1 MMTPSISATQ
11 TGFVPDVA
19 PGVDGDDPSA
29 FGSALGDALSSA
41 SSALARAQQA
51 ESAFVNGRGG
61 IQEMVVERA
70 QADILLTLAATTASR
85 TTQSLATILNM
96 QV

>member
-1 MMTPSISATQ
+1 MVGAVVPGPS
-11 TGFVPDVA
+11 GFVPDVA
-19 PGVDGDDPSA
+19 PDLEAEPDAAA
-29 FGSALGDALSSA
+29 FGGALGDALSSA
-41 SSALARAQQA
+41 SSALDRAQRA
-51 ESAFVNGRGG
+51 ESAFAAGRGG

-70 QADILLTLAATTASR
+70 QADIILSLAATTASR

>member
-1 MMTPSISATQ
+1 MTDAMSGMP

-19 PGVDGDDPSA
+19 AGSGGADDASA

-41 SSALARAQQA
+41 SSALERAQRA
-51 ESAFVNGRGG
+51 ESAFVSGRGG

-70 QADILLTLAATTASR
+70 QADIVLSLAATTASR

>member
-1 MMTPSISATQ
+1 MTEAIPGMPA
-11 TGFVPDVA
+11 GFVPDVA
-19 PGVDGDDPSA
+19 AGGGGADNASA
-29 FGSALGDALSSA
+29 FGSALGEALSSA
-41 SSALARAQQA
+41 SSALDRAQQA
-51 ESAFVNGRGG
+51 ESAFASGRGG

-70 QADILLTLAATTASR
+70 QADILLSLAATTASR

>member
-1 MMTPSISATQ
+1 MTTQAISATQ
-11 TGFVPDVA
+11 PGFIPDVTRGGGA
-19 PGVDGDDPSA
+19 DDASA
-29 FGSALGDALSSA
+29 FGGALGDALSSA
-41 SSALARAQQA
+41 SSALMRAQQT
-51 ESAFVNGRGG
+51 ESAFVSGRGG

-70 QADILLTLAATTASR
+70 QADILLSLAATTASR